1 MKYYNTIL
9 ETVGSTPLVKLNKVT
24 KGLKPLILAKVEV
37 FNPGGSVK
45 DRPSIRMIEEAEK
58 HGLLKPGGTIIEP
71 TSGNTGTGLAQIAAV
86 KGYRCILVVP
96 DKVAQEKINLLRAYG
111 AEVVVVPTS
120 VSASSHESYYSVAN
134 KLTAEIPGA
143 FQPNQFANPN
153 NPEAHYL
160 STGPEIWEQ
169 TDGKI
174 THFIATMGT
183 GGTISGTAR
192 FLREKNPKIRI
203 IGVDPEG
210 SIYSGDLAGSYK
222 VEGIGEDFI
231 PRNAELKLID
241 EFVRVSDKD
250 SFTMGRRLAR
260 EEGLLCGGSCG
271 TAVVAALKI
280 SENLSEKDVVVVLL
294 PDGGRGY
301 LSKMYSDE
309 WMRDNGFMPA
319 PEYSY
324 LAADLLDRKKGRG
337 KISPLI
343 VVHPDDTIQATI
355 NAMEQHGIDQ
365 LPVVTE
371 DGHNVGHIND
381 VIAMQVVY
389 ERKDPAKTT
398 VGSVMGRP
406 FPQFDIN
413 AEIDQIYKSFRL
425 GNAMV
430 VITKENKACGV
441 LTKFDIM
448 SHLREKISSSDKIL
462 STKEEPKPKAEKAKL
477 GA

>member
-160 STGPEIWEQ
+160 STGPEIWDQ

-192 FLREKNPKIRI
+192 FLREKNPKVRI

-280 SENLSEKDVVVVLL
+280 SQNLSENDVVVVLL

-343 VVHPDDTIQATI
+343 VVHPEDTIQATI
-355 NAMEQHGIDQ
+355 NAMELHGIDQ

-389 ERKDPAKTT
+389 ERKDPSHTT

-448 SHLREKISSSDKIL
+448 SHLREKISSSDQVL
-462 STKEEPKPKAEKAKL
+462 STKDKQKAEKAKL

>member
-1 MKYYNTIL
+1 VKYYNSIL
-9 ETVGSTPLVKLNKVT
+9 ETVGSTPLVKLNKIT
-24 KGLKPLILAKVEV
+24 KGLKPLILAKAEI

-45 DRPSIRMIEEAEK
+45 DRPSLKMVEEAERQ
-58 HGLLKPGGTIIEP
+58 GLLKPGGTIIEP
-71 TSGNTGTGLAQIAAV
+71 TSGNTGTGLAQIAAI

-96 DKVAQEKINLLRAYG
+96 DKVAPEKINLLRAYG
-111 AEVVVVPTS
+111 AEVVIVPTS

-134 KLTAEIPGA
+134 KLTAETPGA

-153 NPEAHYL
+153 NPEAHYQA
-160 STGPEIWEQ
+160 TGPEIWEQ

-174 THFIATMGT
+174 THFVASVGT

-192 FLREKNPKIRI
+192 FLKEKNPNIRI

-210 SIYSGDLAGSYK
+210 SIYSGDMAQSYK

-250 SFTMGRRLAR
+250 SFITGRRMAR
-260 EEGLLCGGSCG
+260 EEGILVGGSCG
-271 TAVVAALKI
+271 TAVYAALQI
-280 SENLSEKDVVVVLL
+280 SQNLTEKDVVVVLL

-309 WMRDNGFMPA
+309 WMRDNGFLPA

-324 LAADLLDRKKGRG
+324 NAHDLLDRKKVRG
-337 KISPLI
+337 KISPMI
-343 VVHPDDTIQATI
+343 VVHPEDSIQQSI
-355 NAMEQHGIDQ
+355 QSMELHGIDQ
-365 LPVVTE
+365 LPVVTA
-371 DGHNVGHIND
+371 DGQNAGHIND

-389 ERKDPAKTT
+389 ERKDAAKTT
-398 VGSVMGRP
+398 VESVMGRP

-413 AEIDQIYKSFRL
+413 TEIDQLYKSFRL

-430 VITKENKACGV
+430 VITKDNKACGV

-448 SHLREKISSSDKIL
+448 SHLREKIGDISP
-462 STKEEPKPKAEKAKL
+462 KEEKKPRAEKAKM

>member
-1 MKYYNTIL
+1 MKYFNTIL

-24 KGLKPLILAKVEV
+24 KGLKPLILGKVEV

-58 HGLLKPGGTIIEP
+58 NGLLKPGGTIIEP

-160 STGPEIWEQ
+160 STGPEIWDQ

-174 THFIATMGT
+174 THFVATMGT

-210 SIYSGDLAGSYK
+210 SIYSGDLAASYK

-280 SENLSEKDVVVVLL
+280 SQDLSENDVVVVLL

-343 VVHPDDTIQATI
+343 VVHPEDTIQATI
-355 NAMEQHGIDQ
+355 NAMELHGIDQ

-389 ERKDPAKTT
+389 ERKDPSKTT

-448 SHLREKISSSDKIL
+448 SHLREKISSSDQVL
-462 STKEEPKPKAEKAKL
+462 STKEERKPKAEKAKL

>member
-1 MKYYNTIL
+1 MKYFNTIL
-9 ETVGSTPLVKLNKVT
+9 ETVGKTPLVKLNKVNA
-24 KGLKPLILAKVEV
+24 GLKPLILAKVEV

-45 DRPSIRMIEEAEK
+45 DRPAIRMVEEAEK
-58 HGLLKPGGTIIEP
+58 QGILKPGGTIIEP

-86 KGYRCILVVP
+86 KGYRCILVCP

-153 NPEAHYL
+153 NPQAHYL
-160 STGPEIWEQ
+160 STGPEIWEA

-174 THFIATMGT
+174 THFVASMGT

-192 FLREKNPKIRI
+192 YLREKNPNIRI

-231 PRNAELKLID
+231 PRNAELKIID

-260 EEGLLCGGSCG
+260 EEGLLIGGSCG

-280 SENLSEKDVVVVLL
+280 SQELTEKDVVVVLL

-309 WMRDNGFMPA
+309 WMRENGFMPA

-324 LAADLLDRKKGRG
+324 TAADLLDRKSGRG
-337 KISPLI
+337 KIQQIINARPE
-343 VVHPDDTIQATI
+343 DTIQETI
-355 NAMEQHGIDQ
+355 NAMETNGIDQ

-371 DGHNVGHIND
+371 DGHSVGHIND

-389 ERKDPAKTT
+389 ERKDPAKIT
-398 VGSVMGRP
+398 VGSVMGRT

-441 LTKFDIM
+441 LTKSDIM
-448 SHLREKISSSDKIL
+448 SHLREKISSEDVAL
-462 STKEEPKPKAEKAKL
+462 ANAEEKKTKAKL
-477 GA
+477 GAK